1 MTDREAKQMITAAL
15 KVGGYIRSFDAKKR
29 KKLSSQVYK
38 KGYEARITCAS
49 AKKAKD
55 IVKTLKQIGIVAGK
69 PFAKGNSSMVPV
81 YGKEQVETLA
91 GMMPKKK

>member
-1 MTDREAKQMITAAL
+1 MTDREAKQKITAAL
-15 KVGGYIRSFDAKKR
+15 KEGGYIRSFDAKKR

-38 KGYEARITCAS
+38 KGYEARITCSSVRA
-49 AKKAKD
+49 AKET
-55 IVKTLKQIGIVAGK
+55 IKTLKQLGIAAGK
-69 PFAKGNSSMVPV
+69 PFEKGSSTMVPI